1 MIIKHFGQS
10 LALTQ
15 QSRVLTAKSATLEAT
30 SEAFS
35 PPRVGDTFNGSTA
48 VKSSSP
54 NISVTPPSAENAS
67 PVPESAAS
75 PADVPTTL
83 ADFGSSIEQVKE
95 VPQLSPLE
103 VATLQELS
111 PTGPPKSVLVFTDI
125 GRDQDDELALS
136 VLAKFQHMGNIDLK
150 GVVTSLG
157 PSDKRGQLAKGALRE
172 LGLPD
177 VPVAVGSAAGQ
188 PTDKHH
194 DYEFDA
200 PYLADPASLEK
211 DGQAFLKKQ
220 FESAD
225 DKSLTLL
232 AVGPMTDLNT
242 FMVENRE
249 LFQQKA
255 EKVVIMG
262 GIVRAEGAVSLTD
275 GYMTP
280 DTANNNTFDK
290 DASASLYKGL
300 QDLGIPTTVLTKE
313 AAYAAPV
320 DKSFY
325 ESLGGTGN
333 EVGERLRASQ
343 RRSIEGLW
351 NRVIIPFGD
360 EARGGLP
367 ERLNRQWFEETF
379 CDAPVP
385 KGAEV
390 WDSVTKLPVYDALAG
405 LAVLDDAQSSK
416 LFSPTT
422 VEVNGTSHRV
432 IGLSKDDEGMGRIN
446 SKLAMAA
453 LSKSVMLDN
462 R

>member
-1 MIIKHFGQS
+1 MNIKPVVPNVINP
-10 LALTQ
+10 Q
-15 QSRVLTAKSATLEAT
+15 QNRAASTETSPHPSPTKSDGSFQPRET
-30 SEAFS
+30 FS
-35 PPRVGDTFNGSTA
+35 GSM
-48 VKSSSP
+48 
-54 NISVTPPSAENAS
+54 SAESAS
-67 PVPESAAS
+67 PRSPESPATTVVSAPAS
-75 PADVPTTL
+75 SRESTIEVPTTL
-83 ADFGSSIEQVKE
+83 SDFGPSVAAETKE
-95 VPQLSPLE
+95 VPQISPLE
-103 VATLQELS
+103 AATLQELS
-111 PTGPPKSVLVFTDI
+111 PTGPAKSVVVFTDI

-157 PSDKRGQLAKGALRE
+157 PSEKRAQLAKGALRE

-177 VPVAVGSAAGQ
+177 VPVAIGSAAGQ
-188 PTDKHH
+188 PVDKFH

-200 PYLADPASLEK
+200 PYLAEPESLEK
-211 DGQAFLKKQ
+211 NGQAFLKKQ
-220 FESAD
+220 FMAAD
-225 DKSLTLL
+225 DKSMTVL
-232 AVGPMTDLNT
+232 AVGPMTDLDT
-242 FMVENRE
+242 FMKENQE
-249 LFQQKA
+249 LFHQKT

-262 GIVRAEGAVSLTD
+262 GIVRTDGAVSLTD

-320 DKSFY
+320 DKAFY
-325 ESLGGTGN
+325 ESLGGTEN
-333 EVGERLRASQ
+333 KVGERLRASQ

-390 WDSVTKLPVYDALAG
+390 WDSITKLPVYDALAG
-405 LAVLDDAQSSK
+405 LAVLDEAQSSK
-416 LFSPTT
+416 LFSPAS
-422 VEVNGTSHRV
+422 VEVNGTSHQI
-432 IGLSKDDEGMGRIN
+432 IGLSKAEEGMGRIN
-446 SKLAMAA
+446 SKLAMSA